1 MEGNNLF
8 GNIEVYHPLGHLMFY
23 CDKKRI
29 DWYLDKKLAIHNVD
43 NKYTL
48 TFTPAGLGEDVK
60 HIILKENICVVCG
73 CTKEDMLS
81 RHHVVP
87 KMYKKLMPENI
98 KNRSSYDILMVC
110 RSCHDVYEKQ
120 AEILKNELAKPY
132 ITNEI
137 IQLNKD
143 KIKIRTLYR
152 NHNNRF
158 DIPEEKQEENKL
170 KIKKLV
176 EKIYNK
182 PDIDDDILK
191 DIDNICTD
199 NYYQSEVIKNTND
212 LFEFIKM

>member
-1 MEGNNLF
+1 
-8 GNIEVYHPLGHLMFY
+8 
-23 CDKKRI
+23 
-29 DWYLDKKLAIHNVD
+29 
-43 NKYTL
+43 
-48 TFTPAGLGEDVK
+48 
-60 HIILKENICVVCG
+60 
-73 CTKEDMLS
+73 MLS